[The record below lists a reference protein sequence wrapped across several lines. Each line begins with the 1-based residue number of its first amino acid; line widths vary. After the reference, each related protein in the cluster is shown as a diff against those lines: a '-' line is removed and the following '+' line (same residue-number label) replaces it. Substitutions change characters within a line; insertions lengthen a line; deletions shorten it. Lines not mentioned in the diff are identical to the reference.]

1 VDPVGPVGPVG
12 PVAPVGP
19 AVAVSVSFAANPAT
33 RNVVPGDAWNAMLDA
48 SFSPS
53 TSPSNPAR
61 GDPGASAI
69 VTVLSAATV

>member
-1 VDPVGPVGPVG
+1 
-12 PVAPVGP
+12 
-19 AVAVSVSFAANPAT
+19 VSFVAKPET